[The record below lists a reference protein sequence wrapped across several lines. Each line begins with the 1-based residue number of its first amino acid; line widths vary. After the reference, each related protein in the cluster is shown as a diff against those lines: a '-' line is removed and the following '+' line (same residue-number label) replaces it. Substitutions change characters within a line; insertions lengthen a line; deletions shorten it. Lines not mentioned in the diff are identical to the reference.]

1 MSSRIRVMVYGR
13 LNRLED
19 SSAFEAA
26 FAQVSASVKGTPGHI
41 KDELLRDSSEPGS
54 YILMAEW
61 NSRDEFLSWEQ
72 TPIHMQK
79 TLPMRPYWKGTG
91 ERKIF
96 EVGVAL

>member
-1 MSSRIRVMVYGR
+1 MVFGK

-26 FAQVSASVKGTPGHI
+26 FAQVSESVKGTPGHI
-41 KDELLRDSSEPGS
+41 KDELLRDSTEPGS

-61 NSRDEFLSWEQ
+61 NSREEFLSWEQ
-72 TPIHMQK
+72 MPIHMQK
-79 TLPMRPYWKGTG
+79 TLPMRPYWKGVG

-96 EVGVAL
+96 EVGVSV

>member
-1 MSSRIRVMVYGR
+1 MVFGR

-19 SSAFEAA
+19 SSAFEDA

-61 NSRDEFLSWEQ
+61 NSRDEFLNWEQ